1 MTRELAAKLAR
12 QVEKLACQV
21 FIGRA
26 IHTDGMPL
34 PRRST
39 QLQVQRVLRG
49 AAIALIAIALL
60 SCRRREE
67 APKGDILA
75 TLDALTLEG
84 TKFDAST
91 LKGKPTLLMFV
102 SPTCPH
108 CLDQIPVADRVA
120 KEHGAN
126 AVAVFIAGKAENAK
140 GVIAHT
146 KFAGAALIDDGSLRR
161 RYGVRAVPYTLVLG
175 PDGHAREA
183 MRGAQGADTLEEAL
197 DDAR

>member
-1 MTRELAAKLAR
+1 
-12 QVEKLACQV
+12 
-21 FIGRA
+21 
-26 IHTDGMPL
+26 MPL
-34 PRRST
+34 PRWST
-39 QLQVQRVLRG
+39 QLLRG
-49 AAIALIAIALL
+49 VAIALIAIAVLG
-60 SCRRREE
+60 CRRREE

-75 TLDALTLEG
+75 TLQAPTLDG
-84 TKFDAST
+84 VAFDAST

-108 CLDQIPVADRVA
+108 CLDEIPIADRVA
-120 KEHGAN
+120 KQRGAN

-140 GVIAHT
+140 GVVEHT

-183 MRGAQGADTLEEAL
+183 IRGAQGADVLEDAI

>member
-1 MTRELAAKLAR
+1 
-12 QVEKLACQV
+12 
-21 FIGRA
+21 
-26 IHTDGMPL
+26 MPL

-39 QLQVQRVLRG
+39 QLLRA
-49 AAIALIAIALL
+49 AAIVSIVVALMA
-60 SCRRREE
+60 CRRRED

-75 TLDALTLEG
+75 TLKASTLEG
-84 TKFDAST
+84 TEFDAST

-108 CLDQIPVADRVA
+108 CLDEIPIADRVA
-120 KEHGAN
+120 KANGAN

-140 GVIAHT
+140 GVVEHT

-175 PDGHAREA
+175 PDGHATEA
-183 MRGAQGADTLEEAL
+183 IRGAQGADVLEDAL
-197 DDAR
+197 DSAR

>member
-1 MTRELAAKLAR
+1 
-12 QVEKLACQV
+12 
-21 FIGRA
+21 
-26 IHTDGMPL
+26 MPL

-39 QLQVQRVLRG
+39 QLL
-49 AAIALIAIALL
+49 AIALIAIALVA
-60 SCRRREE
+60 CRKREE

-75 TLDALTLEG
+75 TLRAPTVDGSA
-84 TKFDAST
+84 FDAAT

-108 CLDQIPVADRVA
+108 CLDQIPVADKVA

-140 GVIAHT
+140 GVIEHT
-146 KFAGAALIDDGSLRR
+146 KFAGAALIDDGTLRR

-175 PDGHAREA
+175 PDGHAEEA
-183 MRGAQGADTLEEAL
+183 LRGAQGADVLEDAL
-197 DDAR
+197 DSAR